1 MKKLFLIAIAL
12 LIAGS
17 TTFAQEK
24 SAKQIAKER
33 KELMKYSRKA
43 LEEKASKDARKEAKR
58 LAKQGWRPI
67 AGALPLEKQLD
78 IAYKMQFEYD
88 EDLYPRYIM
97 GEATAVSTI
106 ESAAR
111 IQADHLAK
119 EDLASNIQSE
129 ITALIE
135 NTASTQ
141 QIAPDDAAAMVKTV
155 TASKALIS
163 QTITAP
169 RPVLQMSRVLPNK
182 NYEVTL
188 RFAYSGAQAKQNVK
202 NVMMRELGN
211 ESSELR
217 DRLNNQPIWNAEE

>member
-1 MKKLFLIAIAL
+1 MKKLFLVAIAL

-17 TTFAQEK
+17 SAFAQEK
-24 SAKQIAKER
+24 SNKQIAKER

-58 LAKQGWRPI
+58 LTKQGWRPV

-88 EDLYPRYIM
+88 ENLYPRYIM
-97 GEATAVSTI
+97 GEATAVSSI

-111 IQADHLAK
+111 MQADQLAK
-119 EDLASNIQSE
+119 QDLAANIQTE
-129 ITALIE
+129 ITSLIE
-135 NTASTQ
+135 TTAASQ
-141 QIAPDDAAAMVKTV
+141 QIAADDANAMVKTV
-155 TASKALIS
+155 AANKSLIS
-163 QTITAP
+163 QTLTAP
-169 RPVLQMSRVLPNK
+169 RPVLQMSRQLPNK

-202 NVMMRELGN
+202 NVMIRVLENEGNDLQNRLGG
-211 ESSELR
+211 
-217 DRLNNQPIWNAEE
+217 QPIWNAE

>member
-1 MKKLFLIAIAL
+1 MKKLFFIAIAL
-12 LIAGS
+12 LIAGTS
-17 TTFAQEK
+17 TFAQEK

-58 LAKQGWRPI
+58 LTKQGWRPI
-67 AGALPLEKQLD
+67 AGSLPLEKQLD

-111 IQADHLAK
+111 LQADQLAK
-119 EDLASNIQSE
+119 EDLASNIQTE
-129 ITALIE
+129 ITGLIE
-135 NTASTQ
+135 NTATTQ
-141 QIAPDDAAAMVKTV
+141 QIAPDDATAMVKTV
-155 TASKALIS
+155 AASKSLIS
-163 QTITAP
+163 QTLTTP

-202 NVMMRELGN
+202 NVMLRALEG
-211 ESSELR
+211 EGSELH
-217 DRLNNQPIWNAEE
+217 DRISNQTLWNAE

>member
-12 LIAGS
+12 LIAS
-17 TTFAQEK
+17 SSTFAQEK

-58 LAKQGWRPI
+58 LTKQGWRPI
-67 AGALPLEKQLD
+67 PGSLPLEKQLD

-111 IQADHLAK
+111 LQADQLAK

-135 NTASTQ
+135 NTATTQ
-141 QIAPDDAAAMVKTV
+141 QIAPDDATAMVKTV
-155 TASKALIS
+155 AANKSLIS
-163 QTITAP
+163 QTLTTP

-202 NVMMRELGN
+202 NVMMRTLENEGN
-211 ESSELR
+211 ELQN
-217 DRLNNQPIWNAEE
+217 RLSNQAIWNAE